1 MQLGYSA
8 IGRKDYLSIFKV
20 VFTKAHCLKMNYLKS
35 ILLSFIFLASHSS
48 QLLAQIST
56 KAKQPNIV
64 FIISDDHAFQ
74 AIGAYGGKLMPTPN
88 IDRIAKEGAIFQNSF
103 VTNSICGPS
112 RATLLTGKY
121 SHQNGY
127 TINEKKFDVNQF
139 LFSRLLQ
146 ENNYQTAWVGKW
158 HLGNLPQ
165 GFDYFNI
172 LRGQGN
178 YYNPDFISSN
188 KDTIKQNGYVTNI
201 ITDKSL
207 DWLNTRDPNKP
218 FCLVIGEKA
227 THREWIPDLPDL
239 GVYDDIDFPLPSNFF
254 DTYEGREAAMH
265 QDMTVEKTMRMNEDV
280 KVHMDYITGDFK
292 RLNDEQ
298 RAVLKKYYDG
308 VTKEFDEKKLSG
320 KELSKWKFQRY
331 MKDYLAVA
339 KSMDRN
345 IGKILDYLDKNN
357 LVENTVLVYVSDQG
371 FYLGEHGWFDKR
383 FMYEESLKTPFL
395 IRYPTLIKPGT
406 HITRFAS
413 NIDWA
418 PTILDLAQVKIPA
431 EVQGVSLV
439 PVLKNNQVK
448 QWKDELYYH
457 YYEYP
462 EPHHVS
468 PHFGI
473 RTPQYKLIRFYN
485 AKTNWEFYDLKKD
498 PSEMKNSIHDKNYQ
512 STISNLKTKL
522 AILIDKY
529 EDKEA
534 KAILEKETSSIKTSS
549 TKTFSKK

>member
-20 VFTKAHCLKMNYLKS
+20 VFTKAHCLKMNDLKS
-35 ILLSFIFLASHSS
+35 ILLSLIFLASHSS
-48 QLLAQIST
+48 QLLAQTST

-127 TINEKKFDVNQF
+127 TLNEKKFDVNQF

-239 GVYDDIDFPLPSNFF
+239 GVYDEIDFPIPSNFF

-485 AKTNWEFYDLKKD
+485 AKTTWEFYDLKKD

>member
-1 MQLGYSA
+1 M
-8 IGRKDYLSIFKV
+8 
-20 VFTKAHCLKMNYLKS
+20 MNYLKS
-35 ILLSFIFLASHSS
+35 ILLSSIFLASLSS
-48 QLLAQIST
+48 KVLGQSST

-127 TINEKKFDVNQF
+127 TLNEKKFDVNQF

-146 ENNYQTAWVGKW
+146 QNNYQTAWVGKW

-201 ITDKSL
+201 ITEKSL
-207 DWLNTRDPNKP
+207 DWLNQRDPNKP

-239 GVYDDIDFPLPSNFF
+239 GTYDAIDFPIPANFF
-254 DTYEGREAAMH
+254 DNYEGREAAMH

-280 KVHMDYITGDFK
+280 KVHMDYVTGDFK

-298 RAVLKKYYDG
+298 RAILKKYYDG

-395 IRYPTLIKPGT
+395 MRYPKLIKAGT
-406 HITRFAS
+406 NITRFAS

-439 PVLKNNQVK
+439 PVLKNNLVK

-485 AKTNWEFYDLKKD
+485 AATTWEFYDLKKD
-498 PSEMKNSIHDKNYQ
+498 PSEMNNAIHDKNYQ
-512 STISNLKTKL
+512 STIISLKNKL
-522 AILIDKY
+522 SILIDKY
-529 EDKEA
+529 QDKEA
-534 KAILEKETSSIKTSS
+534 KEILEKEKSSIK
-549 TKTFSKK
+549 

>member
-1 MQLGYSA
+1 M
-8 IGRKDYLSIFKV
+8 
-20 VFTKAHCLKMNYLKS
+20 HYLKS
-35 ILLSFIFLASHSS
+35 ILVSFIFLVCLSS
-48 QLLAQIST
+48 EVSGQNTT

-127 TINEKKFDVNQF
+127 PLNEKKFDVNQF

-178 YYNPDFISSN
+178 YYNPDFISSD

-201 ITDKSL
+201 ITEKSL
-207 DWLNTRDPNKP
+207 EWLNQRDPNKP
-218 FCLVIGEKA
+218 FCLVVGEKA

-239 GVYDDIDFPLPSNFF
+239 GAYDAKDFPLPSNFF
-254 DTYEGREAAMH
+254 DNYEGREAAMH

-280 KVHMDYITGDFK
+280 KVHMDYVTGDFK

-320 KELSKWKFQRY
+320 RELSKWKFQRY

-383 FMYEESLKTPFL
+383 FMYEESLKTPFV
-395 IRYPTLIKPGT
+395 IRYPKLIKAGT
-406 HITRFAS
+406 SITRFAS

-439 PVLKNNQVK
+439 PILKNNQVK

-457 YYEYP
+457 YYEFP

-473 RTPQYKLIRFYN
+473 RTTQYKLIRFYN
-485 AKTNWEFYDLKKD
+485 ATTTWELYDLKKD
-498 PSEMKNSIHDKNYQ
+498 PTEMKNRIDDKNYQ
-512 STISNLKTKL
+512 SIISSLKKKL
-522 AILIDKY
+522 SILIDKY
-529 EDKEA
+529 QDKEA
-534 KAILEKETSSIKTSS
+534 KEILEKEKHL
-549 TKTFSKK
+549 

>member
-1 MQLGYSA
+1 M
-8 IGRKDYLSIFKV
+8 
-20 VFTKAHCLKMNYLKS
+20 MNYLKS
-35 ILLSFIFLASHSS
+35 ILLSFIFLASLSS
-48 QLLAQIST
+48 QVLGQSST

-127 TINEKKFDVNQF
+127 TLNEKKFDVNQF

-146 ENNYQTAWVGKW
+146 QNNYQTAWVGKW

-201 ITDKSL
+201 ITEKSL
-207 DWLNTRDPNKP
+207 DWLNKRDPNKP

-239 GVYDDIDFPLPSNFF
+239 GTYDAIDFPIPANFF

-280 KVHMDYITGDFK
+280 KVHMDYVTGDFK

-395 IRYPTLIKPGT
+395 MRYPKLIKAGT
-406 HITRFAS
+406 NITRFAS

-439 PVLKNNQVK
+439 PVLKNNLVK

-473 RTPQYKLIRFYN
+473 RTPQYKLIRFYK
-485 AKTNWEFYDLKKD
+485 AATTWEFYDLKKD
-498 PSEMKNSIHDKNYQ
+498 PSEMNNAIHDKNYQ
-512 STISNLKTKL
+512 STISSLKNKL
-522 AILIDKY
+522 SILIDKY
-529 EDKEA
+529 QDKEA
-534 KAILEKETSSIKTSS
+534 KEILEKEKSSIK
-549 TKTFSKK
+549 

>member
-534 KAILEKETSSIKTSS
+534 KAILEKETSS

>member
-1 MQLGYSA
+1 M
-8 IGRKDYLSIFKV
+8 
-20 VFTKAHCLKMNYLKS
+20 MNYLKS
-35 ILLSFIFLASHSS
+35 ILLSFIFLTSLSS
-48 QLLAQIST
+48 QVLGQSSS
-56 KAKQPNIV
+56 KDKQPNIV

-127 TINEKKFDVNQF
+127 TLNEKKFDVNQF

-146 ENNYQTAWVGKW
+146 QNNYQTAWVGKW

-201 ITDKSL
+201 ITEKSL
-207 DWLNTRDPNKP
+207 DWLNKRDPNKP
-218 FCLVIGEKA
+218 FCLVVGEKA

-239 GVYDDIDFPLPSNFF
+239 GTYDAIDFPIPANFF
-254 DTYEGREAAMH
+254 DSYEGREAAMR
-265 QDMTVEKTMRMNEDV
+265 QDMTVEKTMRINEDV
-280 KVHMDYITGDFK
+280 KVHMDYVTGDFK

-395 IRYPTLIKPGT
+395 IRYPKLIKAGT
-406 HITRFAS
+406 NITRFAS

-439 PVLKNNQVK
+439 PVLKNNLVK
-448 QWKDELYYH
+448 QWKDKLYYH

-485 AKTNWEFYDLKKD
+485 ATTSWELYDLKKD
-498 PSEMKNSIHDKNYQ
+498 PSEMNNVIHDKNYQ
-512 STISNLKTKL
+512 STISSLKKKL
-522 AILIDKY
+522 SILIDKY
-529 EDKEA
+529 QDKEA
-534 KAILEKETSSIKTSS
+534 KEILEKEKHL
-549 TKTFSKK
+549 

>member
-1 MQLGYSA
+1 MLGQTTP
-8 IGRKDYLSIFKV
+8 V
-20 VFTKAHCLKMNYLKS
+20 V
-35 ILLSFIFLASHSS
+35 
-48 QLLAQIST
+48 
-56 KAKQPNIV
+56 KQPNIV

-127 TINEKKFDVNQF
+127 VVNENKFDVNQF

-146 ENNYQTAWVGKW
+146 KNNYQTAWVGKW

-172 LRGQGN
+172 LKGQGN
-178 YYNPDFISSN
+178 YYNPDFIN
-188 KDTIKQNGYVTNI
+188 TNNDTVKQNGYVTNI
-201 ITDKSL
+201 ITEKSL
-207 DWLNTRDPNKP
+207 AWLNNRDPNKP

-239 GVYDDIDFPLPSNFF
+239 GAFDAVNFPLPANFF
-254 DTYEGREAAMH
+254 DSYEGRPAAAH
-265 QDMTVEKTMRMNEDV
+265 QDMTVEKTMRIIEDV
-280 KVHMDYITGDFK
+280 KVHMDYVSDDYK
-292 RLNDEQ
+292 RLNEEQ
-298 RAVLKKYYDG
+298 RALIKKYYDG
-308 VTKEFDEKKLSG
+308 VSKEFDEKKLTG
-320 KELSKWKFQRY
+320 QELSKWKFQRY

-345 IGKILDYLDKNN
+345 IGKILEYLDQNN
-357 LVENTVLVYVSDQG
+357 LVDNTVLMYVSDQG

-395 IRYPTLIKPGT
+395 IRYPAMIKPGT
-406 HITRFAS
+406 NITRFAS

-418 PTILDLAQVKIPA
+418 PTILDLAHVKIPT
-431 EVQGVSLV
+431 EVQGISLV
-439 PVLKNNQVK
+439 PLLKNNLIK

-473 RTPQYKLIRFYN
+473 RTAKYKLIRFYN
-485 AKTNWEFYDLKKD
+485 AEKNWEFYDLKKD
-498 PSEMKNSIHDKNYQ
+498 PTEMKNAIGDKQNQ
-512 STISNLKTKL
+512 TTIVHLKSRLNKL
-522 AILIDKY
+522 VDKY
-529 EDKEA
+529 QDREA
-534 KAILEKETSSIKTSS
+534 KDVLLKEK
-549 TKTFSKK
+549 

>member
-1 MQLGYSA
+1 
-8 IGRKDYLSIFKV
+8 
-20 VFTKAHCLKMNYLKS
+20 MNDLKS
-35 ILLSFIFLASHSS
+35 ILLSLIFLASHSS
-48 QLLAQIST
+48 QLLAQTST

-239 GVYDDIDFPLPSNFF
+239 GVYDEIDFPIPSNFF

-485 AKTNWEFYDLKKD
+485 AKTTWEFYDLKKD

-534 KAILEKETSSIKTSS
+534 KAILEKETSSTKTSS
-549 TKTFSKK
+549 IKTFSKK

>member
-20 VFTKAHCLKMNYLKS
+20 VFTKAHCLKMNDLKS
-35 ILLSFIFLASHSS
+35 ILLSLIFLASHSS
-48 QLLAQIST
+48 QLLAQTST

-127 TINEKKFDVNQF
+127 TLNEKKFDVNQF

-239 GVYDDIDFPLPSNFF
+239 GVYDEIDFPIPSNFF

>member
-35 ILLSFIFLASHSS
+35 ILLSLIFLASHSS
-48 QLLAQIST
+48 QLLAQTST

-127 TINEKKFDVNQF
+127 TLNEKKFDVNQF

-239 GVYDDIDFPLPSNFF
+239 GVYDEIDFPIPSNFF

>member
-20 VFTKAHCLKMNYLKS
+20 VFTKAHCLKMNDLKS
-35 ILLSFIFLASHSS
+35 ILLSFIFLASHST
-48 QLLAQIST
+48 QLLAQTST

-127 TINEKKFDVNQF
+127 TLNEKKFDVNQF

-239 GVYDDIDFPLPSNFF
+239 GVYDEIDFPIPSNFF

>member
-20 VFTKAHCLKMNYLKS
+20 VFTKAHCLKMNDLKS
-35 ILLSFIFLASHSS
+35 ILLSLIFLASHSS
-48 QLLAQIST
+48 QLLAQTST

-239 GVYDDIDFPLPSNFF
+239 GVYDEIDFPIPSNFF

-292 RLNDEQ
+292 RLTDEQ
-298 RAVLKKYYDG
+298 RAVFKKYYDG

>member
-1 MQLGYSA
+1 M
-8 IGRKDYLSIFKV
+8 
-20 VFTKAHCLKMNYLKS
+20 MNYLKS
-35 ILLSFIFLASHSS
+35 ILLSFIFLASLSS
-48 QLLAQIST
+48 QVLGQSST

-127 TINEKKFDVNQF
+127 TLNEKKFDVNQF

-146 ENNYQTAWVGKW
+146 QNNYQTAWVGKW

-201 ITDKSL
+201 ITEKSL
-207 DWLNTRDPNKP
+207 DWLNKRDPNKP

-239 GVYDDIDFPLPSNFF
+239 GTYDAIDFPIPANFF

-280 KVHMDYITGDFK
+280 KVHMDYVTGDFK

-395 IRYPTLIKPGT
+395 MRYPKLIKAGT
-406 HITRFAS
+406 NITRFAS

-439 PVLKNNQVK
+439 PVLKNNLVK
-448 QWKDELYYH
+448 
-457 YYEYP
+457 P
-462 EPHHVS
+462 
-468 PHFGI
+468 
-473 RTPQYKLIRFYN
+473 
-485 AKTNWEFYDLKKD
+485 A
-498 PSEMKNSIHDKNYQ
+498 
-512 STISNLKTKL
+512 
-522 AILIDKY
+522 
-529 EDKEA
+529 
-534 KAILEKETSSIKTSS
+534 
-549 TKTFSKK
+549 

>member
-20 VFTKAHCLKMNYLKS
+20 VFTKAHCLKMNDLKS
-35 ILLSFIFLASHSS
+35 ILLSLIFLASHSS
-48 QLLAQIST
+48 QLLAQTST

-239 GVYDDIDFPLPSNFF
+239 GVYDEIDFPIPSNFF

-549 TKTFSKK
+549 IKTFSKK

>member
-1 MQLGYSA
+1 MFNSLRIAFFSLLLLGT
-8 IGRKDYLSIFKV
+8 IG
-20 VFTKAHCLKMNYLKS
+20 TKSYGQTNN
-35 ILLSFIFLASHSS
+35 
-48 QLLAQIST
+48 T
-56 KAKQPNIV
+56 PKQPNIV
-64 FIISDDHAFQ
+64 FIISDDHAYQ
-74 AIGAYGGKLMPTPN
+74 AIGAYGGKLMTTPN

-127 TINEKKFDVNQF
+127 PLNEKKFDVNQF

-178 YYNPDFISSN
+178 YYNPDFISSH
-188 KDTIKQNGYVTNI
+188 KDTIQQNGYVTNI
-201 ITDKSL
+201 ITEKSL
-207 DWLNTRDPNKP
+207 AWLNSRDQNKP
-218 FCLVIGEKA
+218 FCLVVGEKA

-239 GVYDDIDFPLPSNFF
+239 GAYDAIQFPLPTNFY
-254 DTYEGREAAMH
+254 DTYEGRDAAMR

-280 KVHMDYITGDFK
+280 KVHMDYKTGDFK

-308 VTKEFDEKKLSG
+308 VTKEFDEKKLTG
-320 KELSKWKFQRY
+320 KELSAWKFQRY

-357 LVENTVLVYVSDQG
+357 LVENTVLIYVSDQG

-395 IRYPTLIKPGT
+395 IRYPKMIKPGT
-406 HITRFAS
+406 NITRFAS

-418 PTILDLAQVKIPA
+418 PTILDLAHVKIPA
-431 EVQGVSLV
+431 EVQGISLV
-439 PVLKNNQVK
+439 PLLKNNQIK

-473 RTPQYKLIRFYN
+473 RTTQYKLIRFYN
-485 AKTNWEFYDLKKD
+485 ATTTWEFYDLKND
-498 PSEMKNSIHDKNYQ
+498 PSEMKNGIDEKKYQ
-512 STISNLKTKL
+512 STIANLKTKL
-522 AILIDKY
+522 NLLIDKY
-529 EDKEA
+529 QDKEA
-534 KAILEKETSSIKTSS
+534 KAILEKENQL
-549 TKTFSKK
+549 KK

>member
-20 VFTKAHCLKMNYLKS
+20 VFTKAHCLKMNDLKS
-35 ILLSFIFLASHSS
+35 ILLSLIFLASHSS
-48 QLLAQIST
+48 QLLAQTST

-127 TINEKKFDVNQF
+127 TLNEKKFDVNQF

-239 GVYDDIDFPLPSNFF
+239 GVYDEIDFPIPSNFF

-498 PSEMKNSIHDKNYQ
+498 PSEMKNSIHDKYYQ

-534 KAILEKETSSIKTSS
+534 KAILEKETSS

>member
-20 VFTKAHCLKMNYLKS
+20 VFTKAHCLKMNDLKS
-35 ILLSFIFLASHSS
+35 ILLSLIFLASHSS
-48 QLLAQIST
+48 QLLAQTST

-239 GVYDDIDFPLPSNFF
+239 GVYDEIDFPIPSNFF

-292 RLNDEQ
+292 RLNDEH

>member
-35 ILLSFIFLASHSS
+35 ILLSLIFLASHSS
-48 QLLAQIST
+48 QLLAQTST

-239 GVYDDIDFPLPSNFF
+239 GVYDEIDFPIPSNFF

>member
-20 VFTKAHCLKMNYLKS
+20 VFTKAHCLKMNDLKS
-35 ILLSFIFLASHSS
+35 ILLSLIFLASHSS
-48 QLLAQIST
+48 QLLAQTST

-239 GVYDDIDFPLPSNFF
+239 GVYDEIDFPIPSNFF

>member
-1 MQLGYSA
+1 M
-8 IGRKDYLSIFKV
+8 
-20 VFTKAHCLKMNYLKS
+20 MNYLKAS
-35 ILLSFIFLASHSS
+35 LLSFILCVSISS
-48 QLLAQIST
+48 QLFGQAST
-56 KAKQPNIV
+56 KSKPPNIV

-127 TINEKKFDVNQF
+127 TLNEKKFDVNQF

-146 ENNYQTAWVGKW
+146 QNNYQTAWVGKW

-201 ITDKSL
+201 ITEKSL
-207 DWLNTRDPNKP
+207 EWLNKRDPNKP
-218 FCLVIGEKA
+218 FCLVVGEKA

-239 GVYDDIDFPLPSNFF
+239 GAYDAIDFPLPVNFF
-254 DTYEGREAAMH
+254 DAYEGRDAAMH

-280 KVHMDYITGDFK
+280 KVHMDYVTGDFK

-345 IGKILDYLDKNN
+345 IGKIMAYLDKNN

-383 FMYEESLKTPFL
+383 FMYEESLKTPFV
-395 IRYPTLIKPGT
+395 IRYPKLIKAGT
-406 HITRFAS
+406 SITRFAS

-457 YYEYP
+457 YYEFP

-473 RTPQYKLIRFYN
+473 RTAQYKLIRFYHAEN
-485 AKTNWEFYDLKKD
+485 TWELYDLKKD
-498 PSEMKNSIHDKNYQ
+498 PSEMKNVINDKNYQ
-512 STISNLKTKL
+512 AIISSLKKKL
-522 AILIDKY
+522 SILIDKY
-529 EDKEA
+529 RDKEA
-534 KAILEKETSSIKTSS
+534 KKILEKETSA
-549 TKTFSKK
+549 TK

>member
-239 GVYDDIDFPLPSNFF
+239 GVYDEIDFPIPSNFF

-534 KAILEKETSSIKTSS
+534 KAILEKETSS

>member
-1 MQLGYSA
+1 M
-8 IGRKDYLSIFKV
+8 
-20 VFTKAHCLKMNYLKS
+20 
-35 ILLSFIFLASHSS
+35 
-48 QLLAQIST
+48 LAQIST

-218 FCLVIGEKA
+218 FCLVIGEK
-227 THREWIPDLPDL
+227 LP
-239 GVYDDIDFPLPSNFF
+239 
-254 DTYEGREAAMH
+254 
-265 QDMTVEKTMRMNEDV
+265 
-280 KVHMDYITGDFK
+280 
-292 RLNDEQ
+292 
-298 RAVLKKYYDG
+298 
-308 VTKEFDEKKLSG
+308 
-320 KELSKWKFQRY
+320 
-331 MKDYLAVA
+331 
-339 KSMDRN
+339 
-345 IGKILDYLDKNN
+345 IGN
-357 LVENTVLVYVSDQG
+357 G
-371 FYLGEHGWFDKR
+371 
-383 FMYEESLKTPFL
+383 
-395 IRYPTLIKPGT
+395 
-406 HITRFAS
+406 
-413 NIDWA
+413 
-418 PTILDLAQVKIPA
+418 
-431 EVQGVSLV
+431 
-439 PVLKNNQVK
+439 
-448 QWKDELYYH
+448 
-457 YYEYP
+457 
-462 EPHHVS
+462 
-468 PHFGI
+468 
-473 RTPQYKLIRFYN
+473 
-485 AKTNWEFYDLKKD
+485 
-498 PSEMKNSIHDKNYQ
+498 YQ
-512 STISNLKTKL
+512 ICP
-522 AILIDKY
+522 I
-529 EDKEA
+529 
-534 KAILEKETSSIKTSS
+534 
-549 TKTFSKK
+549 